1 MGAMR
6 PFSTEAKP
14 QVRLSDPLPVGR
26 PGRSLALG
34 LAALVAAVPS
44 LAIFASG
51 SEWGSGILVAA
62 LGAVAL
68 FSYFGA
74 ILLNRSV
81 AIDAAS
87 VAAIAALVFLGPLPA
102 ACIWVATELVALCVE
117 RIRPTAFFANIASY
131 AWGAVAGGL
140 VLAFTAGSAPL
151 GATGIDG
158 ATVAAV
164 GLAGL
169 VMLSVNY
176 LVTRTLTVVIGDGR
190 SFVRTIRSE
199 FVPASSVVLVMTAM
213 ATATVFLYDAVGIL
227 ALGLFALAVQVPQ
240 LVIPA
245 LMRPRPVSELDH
257 TGAVRL
263 YALAIADVL
272 DLGYRKCQVLKDAAQ
287 FLRERPMVP
296 RDGQLSNLS
305 TAHRLAL
312 VEAVLYYREHWDGI
326 GGKPGAFGGDL
337 IPLTS
342 RILAVAD
349 AWAGLTSK
357 NSPQLSH
364 AQAMHQL
371 EARGGMHFDPAIVAA
386 AAQVVADEHLGLPAR
401 IAYQPK
407 IHRLP
412 LPRVA
417 GRALSAASS

>member
-1 MGAMR
+1 M
-6 PFSTEAKP
+6 
-14 QVRLSDPLPVGR
+14 
-26 PGRSLALG
+26 
-34 LAALVAAVPS
+34 PS
-44 LAIFASG
+44 LAIFAHRSA
-51 SEWGSGILVAA
+51 WGSGILVAA

-102 ACIWVATELVALCVE
+102 ACIWVGTELVAFFVE
-117 RIRPTAFFANIASY
+117 RIRPTAFFANVASY
-131 AWGAVAGGL
+131 AWGSVAGGL
-140 VLAFTAGSAPL
+140 VLSFTAGSAPL
-151 GATGIDG
+151 TETGIG
-158 ATVAAV
+158 AGTAAAV

-199 FVPASSVVLVMTAM
+199 FLPASSVVLVMAAM
-213 ATATVFLYDAVGIL
+213 ATATVFLYGEVGIL

-245 LMRPRPVSELDH
+245 LMRPRPVSELDQ
-257 TGAVRL
+257 TEAVSL

-296 RDGQLSNLS
+296 RDGHLSNLS
-305 TAHRLAL
+305 TDHRLAL
-312 VEAVLYYREHWDGI
+312 VEAVLYYREHWDGV

-337 IPLTS
+337 IPLSS

-371 EARGGMHFDPAIVAA
+371 EARAGMHFDPAIVAA
-386 AAQVVADEHLGLPAR
+386 ASQVVADEHLGLPAR

-417 GRALSAASS
+417 GRVLSAASS

>member
-1 MGAMR
+1 
-6 PFSTEAKP
+6 
-14 QVRLSDPLPVGR
+14 
-26 PGRSLALG
+26 
-34 LAALVAAVPS
+34 
-44 LAIFASG
+44 
-51 SEWGSGILVAA
+51 
-62 LGAVAL
+62 
-68 FSYFGA
+68 
-74 ILLNRSV
+74 
-81 AIDAAS
+81 
-87 VAAIAALVFLGPLPA
+87 
-102 ACIWVATELVALCVE
+102 
-117 RIRPTAFFANIASY
+117 
-131 AWGAVAGGL
+131 
-140 VLAFTAGSAPL
+140 
-151 GATGIDG
+151 
-158 ATVAAV
+158 
-164 GLAGL
+164 
-169 VMLSVNY
+169 
-176 LVTRTLTVVIGDGR
+176 
-190 SFVRTIRSE
+190 
-199 FVPASSVVLVMTAM
+199 MTAM

-371 EARGGMHFDPAIVAA
+371 EARAGMHFDPAIVAA